1 MADALIA
8 ADLDLSLDVL
18 LDFPSQVPFDLE
30 VRLDV
35 TADPGHLVVGE
46 LTDPG
51 AGVDAGLVAHLLGAG
66 GSIP

>member
-35 TADPGHLVVGE
+35 TADPGHLVVE

-66 GSIP
+66 GPIL